1 MLPPGFLVHTSVG
14 TVEDEEGLAQFTSE
28 KKDSVTVPAKMAVTQ
43 LKATA
48 RTITVFM
55 VNDAVSLTSH

>member
-1 MLPPGFLVHTSVG
+1 MLPLGFLEHTSVG
-14 TVEDEEGLAQFTSE
+14 KLWDCSRLAQFWSE
-28 KKDSVTVPAKMAVTQ
+28 KEDSVTVPAKMAVTQ